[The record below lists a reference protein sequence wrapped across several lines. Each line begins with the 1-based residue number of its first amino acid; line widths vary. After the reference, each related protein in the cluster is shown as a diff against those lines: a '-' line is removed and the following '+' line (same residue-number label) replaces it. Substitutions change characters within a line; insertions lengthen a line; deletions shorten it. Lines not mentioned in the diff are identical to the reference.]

1 MNYEEMKKIS
11 DEAVKEITEIF
22 DEYLSKRAEIIDRIK
37 KQFTTIRQCLGE
49 LKLLH
54 KSLQISI
61 IEEGETVVISTTVDY
76 LFSMLENFLTE
87 YHYKPKNKGGN

>member
-11 DEAVKEITEIF
+11 DEAAEEIAEIF
-22 DEYLSKRAEIIDRIK
+22 DEYLSKRAEIISRIK
-37 KQFTTIRQCLGE
+37 KYLITIRQCLGE

-54 KSLQISI
+54 KSLQISV

-76 LFSMLENFLTE
+76 LFDMLEKFLNE